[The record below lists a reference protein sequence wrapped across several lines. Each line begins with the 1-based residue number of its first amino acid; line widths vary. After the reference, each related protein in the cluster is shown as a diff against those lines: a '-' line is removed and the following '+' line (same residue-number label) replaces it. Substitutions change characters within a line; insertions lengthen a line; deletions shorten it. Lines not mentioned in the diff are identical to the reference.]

1 MRRVLMLSP
10 HFPPDSSAA
19 THRVRLLAP
28 HLPEYGWEPIVVTA
42 EPDGYEG
49 PLDVD
54 LAALVPSS
62 LRVVRCRAW
71 SSDWTRRAG
80 MGDLGLRLLVPALRA
95 CAALVK
101 REHVDAVFITTYP
114 IYTAAIG
121 PMLKRA
127 YGVPYV
133 IDLQDPWVGAWGRE
147 VGGGPNGAPDV
158 KSRLSRG
165 TAAWIERPVLGGAG
179 AITAVSARTY
189 QDVFDRWPAL
199 RDRPS
204 AAIPIGVEPSDF
216 EAVAAG
222 QRTTRHF
229 DPADGL
235 VHLCSVG
242 TILPMG
248 VEVLNAVLNAV
259 ADLRRRCP
267 QAAGRLRLHFFGTSN
282 ERAGTPADRVR
293 PIADAIGV
301 GDLVTEHAARVN
313 YLEAVGIQQ
322 DAHALILIGSNEPHY
337 TASRLYPALVA
348 RRPLLAVYHDASSV
362 VEVLRRETRPPTVR
376 VVSFTDREPVGA
388 RVTEIGAALQ
398 ALGECPQ
405 YVAAD
410 VSDRAIAEH
419 SARTLAG
426 RLADVLN
433 RVAHAA

>member
-10 HFPPDSSAA
+10 HFPPDSTAA

-49 PLDVD
+49 RLDAD
-54 LAALVPSS
+54 LAALVPPG
-62 LRVVRCRAW
+62 LRVVRCHAW
-71 SSDWTRRAG
+71 SPSWTRRLG
-80 MGDLGLRLLVPALRA
+80 IGDLGLRLLVPALRT

-101 REHVDAVFITTYP
+101 RERVDAVFITTYP

-133 IDLQDPWVGAWGRE
+133 IDLQDPWVGAWGRD
-147 VGGGPNGAPDV
+147 VGGGQNGAPDA
-158 KSRLSRG
+158 KSRLTRKVAG
-165 TAAWIERPVLGGAG
+165 CLERPVLGKAA

-189 QDVFDRWPAL
+189 EDVFERWPML

-216 EAVAAG
+216 ERVAAG
-222 QRTTRHF
+222 ARTTRPF
-229 DPADGL
+229 DNADGL
-235 VHLCSVG
+235 VHVCSVG

-248 VEVLNAVLNAV
+248 MDVVGAVLNAL
-259 ADLRRRCP
+259 ADLRRRRP
-267 QAAGRLRLHFFGTSN
+267 HVAGRLRLHFFGTSN
-282 ERAGTPADRVR
+282 ERSAAPADRVR
-293 PIADAIGV
+293 PLATAAGV
-301 GDLVTEHAARVN
+301 GDLVTEHAARVD
-313 YLEAVGIQQ
+313 YLEAVRIQQ
-322 DAHALILIGSNEPHY
+322 DAQALLLVGSTEPHY

-348 RRPLLAVYHDASSV
+348 GRPLLAVYHDASSV
-362 VEVLRRETRPPTVR
+362 VEILRRETRPPTVR
-376 VVSFTDREPVGA
+376 VISFTDCEPVGA
-388 RVTEIGAALQ
+388 KLKEIAAGLQ
-398 ALGECPQ
+398 ALGESPL
-405 YVAAD
+405 YAAAD
-410 VSDRAIAEH
+410 VSERAIAEF

-433 RVAHAA
+433 RVARA